1 MYYRERIGIGTLVPP
16 QGFQQ
21 MKLMILLWTTLTRLK
36 QVTIYLA
43 YFIEKL
49 ISRNFESE
57 L

>member
-21 MKLMILLWTTLTRLK
+21 MKLMILLWTILTRLK